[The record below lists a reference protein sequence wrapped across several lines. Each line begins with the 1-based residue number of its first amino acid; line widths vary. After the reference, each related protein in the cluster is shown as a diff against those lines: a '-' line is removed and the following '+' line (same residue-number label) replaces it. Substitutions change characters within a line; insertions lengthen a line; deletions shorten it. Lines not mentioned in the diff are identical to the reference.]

1 MKLILHIVSMLVIT
15 ISLIIFYSFS
25 EKKLKIPYYK
35 NSDTGKTEYFEIKK
49 TGLKKFFYQIPDDII
64 AKKIAV
70 RDTINNIN
78 NEIDTTSQR
87 ILLIGDSMLE
97 GLMRRLKD
105 YTVYNNHKIKTVI
118 WYSSSTAWYGSS
130 DTLKYYIKKFKPT
143 YVFFVLGANEL
154 FVPNIVKKR
163 QKFVNHIKKQ
173 LVGVK
178 YIWIGPPNWKDDT
191 GINKLILKNVGEKR
205 YFPSKNL
212 SYRRTK
218 DGAHPTMSSA
228 AVWMDS
234 IAVWVMKESM
244 YPIILKKP
252 KKRTKTSANVTILQ
266 PLK

>member
-1 MKLILHIVSMLVIT
+1 MLVIT
-15 ISLIIFYSFS
+15 ISLIVFYSFS
-25 EKKLKIPYYK
+25 EKELKIPYYK
-35 NSDTGKTEYFEIKK
+35 NSDTGQTKYLEIKK
-49 TGLKKFFYQIPDDII
+49 TGLKKFYYQIPDDII

-70 RDTINNIN
+70 RDTINRKK
-78 NEIDTTSQR
+78 NEMDTTSQR

-105 YTVYNNHKIKTVI
+105 YTFYNNHKIKTVV

-130 DTLKYYIKKFKPT
+130 DTLKYYIKRFKPT
-143 YVFFVLGANEL
+143 YVFLVLGANEL
-154 FVPNIVKKR
+154 FVTNIIKKR

-191 GINKLILKNVGEKR
+191 GINVLIEKNVGKKR

-212 SYRRTK
+212 SYRRTS
-218 DGAHPTMSSA
+218 DGAHPTRSSA
-228 AVWMDS
+228 AEWMDS
-234 IAVWVMKESM
+234 IAAWVMKESM
-244 YPIILKKP
+244 YPIMLEKP
-252 KKRTKTSANVTILQ
+252 KTKAKISANVTILQ